1 MSRSRIIVTTIFAAM
16 LITLPALAQEKKV
29 TKDQL
34 PAAVQKT
41 VDEQSKGAT
50 VRGFSMETENGKTS
64 YEAEL
69 TVNGKSRDISI
80 DSTGAI
86 TEVEE
91 QVDFASLPDAVQA
104 GLKKRAGAGKIL
116 KVESLTKKDKLVA
129 YEAVVETAGKKHEVQ
144 IGPDGK
150 PLAHEE

>member
-1 MSRSRIIVTTIFAAM
+1 MTSPRLYVSVALALVSFC
-16 LITLPALAQEKKV
+16 LPALAQEKKL

-50 VRGFSMETENGKTS
+50 VVGFSSEKENGKTI
-64 YEAEL
+64 YEAEFKL
-69 TVNGKSRDISI
+69 NGKSRDVSMNA
-80 DSTGAI
+80 SGAI
-86 TEVEE
+86 TEIED
-91 QVDFASLPDAVQA
+91 QVDFASLPDPVQA
-104 GLKKRAGAGKIL
+104 GLKKKAGAGKIL
-116 KVESLTKKDKLVA
+116 SVEALTKKGKLVA

-144 IGPDGK
+144 VGPDGK